1 MRIGFLYDYG
11 ARMYD
16 PVIGRWSVVDPMADS
31 YQAYSPYNYTL
42 NNPIK
47 FTDPNGMWVDGPNGG
62 LFTDDPEKIRDFISK
77 QQAKE
82 GNNKTYEGGTLP
94 EHSVN
99 APRAFDGVLGR
110 AADKW
115 RDNNLGYSTYGKRA
129 SEGLGYQT
137 QWSQDFKVF
146 LGVGYGMINNML
158 FASLGTFGYMDEDY
172 GAYTASNGVNS
183 SAHLA
188 IEGANLSKHLG
199 QLEKYGQAGFKELQ
213 NGRFRYYGN
222 VTPASTPGEMI
233 GRRVVREW
241 NPANGGIRTW
251 METLDGAGRIR
262 IVRPET
268 GGTKVHFMF
277 DKLGNFIKK
286 W

>member
-1 MRIGFLYDYG
+1 MKFLIKILLFVLVALVSNVYATSTTITFTNIQVKAISFLFNNETPKTISGVIENENGLAAYCQNDKNFLDYRNWG
-11 ARMYD
+11 TGNEAN
-16 PVIGRWSVVDPMADS
+16 A
-31 YQAYSPYNYTL
+31 
-42 NNPIK
+42 
-47 FTDPNGMWVDGPNGG
+47 
-62 LFTDDPEKIRDFISK
+62 
-77 QQAKE
+77 AK
-82 GNNKTYEGGTLP
+82 
-94 EHSVN
+94 
-99 APRAFDGVLGR
+99 
-110 AADKW
+110 
-115 RDNNLGYSTYGKRA
+115 
-129 SEGLGYQT
+129 
-137 QWSQDFKVF
+137 
-146 LGVGYGMINNML
+146 
-158 FASLGTFGYMDEDY
+158 
-172 GAYTASNGVNS
+172 GVNS

-188 IEGANLSKHLG
+188 TEGANLSKHLG

-241 NPANGGIRTW
+241 NPANGGTRTW

-277 DKLGNFIKK
+277 DKSGNFIKK